1 MLPGAE
7 SFPPGNVSSF
17 PFVSSVFKECTVDDF
32 MDLMWLVKQFG
43 PFFIAVIFFLWRDYR
58 REDRLAARIETLEDE
73 QREVLLPLVD
83 KCSTVIA
90 QNTVVMG
97 RLEKALDR

>member
-1 MLPGAE
+1 
-7 SFPPGNVSSF
+7 
-17 PFVSSVFKECTVDDF
+17 

-43 PFFIAVIFFLWRDYR
+43 PFFIAVLFFLWRDYR

-73 QREVLLPLVD
+73 QREVLLPLLE
-83 KCSTVIA
+83 KCSTVIS

-97 RLEKALDR
+97 RLERALDR

>member
-1 MLPGAE
+1 
-7 SFPPGNVSSF
+7 
-17 PFVSSVFKECTVDDF
+17 

-43 PFFIAVIFFLWRDYR
+43 PLLIAVIFFLWRDYR

-73 QREVLLPLVD
+73 QREVLLPLVR

-90 QNTVVMG
+90 QNTVVMQ
-97 RLEKALDR
+97 RLERALDRQSNR

>member
-1 MLPGAE
+1 
-7 SFPPGNVSSF
+7 
-17 PFVSSVFKECTVDDF
+17 

-73 QREVLLPLVD
+73 QREVLLPLVE

-90 QNTVVMG
+90 QNTLVMQ
-97 RLEKALDR
+97 RLERALDK

>member
-1 MLPGAE
+1 M
-7 SFPPGNVSSF
+7 
-17 PFVSSVFKECTVDDF
+17 DDLL
-32 MDLMWLVKQFG
+32 DLMWLVKQFG

-73 QREVLLPLVD
+73 QRKVLLPLVE

-90 QNTVVMG
+90 QNTVVMQ
-97 RLEKALDR
+97 RLERALDR